1 MDVAHGGNSK
11 GSRPSQESKYFY
23 YSRIRDPNPDLW
35 TTAEDE
41 LYFHGSLWEDG
52 VQSVTAKTTLEAN
65 FKYLQV
71 VAGTEDRVRRPT
83 TKKENT
89 LPHTYYTLPEEYSG
103 LLLTYK

>member
-1 MDVAHGGNSK
+1 MGGWTSHTAETPK
-11 GSRPSQESKYFY
+11 GVVHRKSQNIFTIPESG
-23 YSRIRDPNPDLW
+23 DLW

-71 VAGTEDRVRRPT
+71 VAGTEDRVRRRRRRRKTHSRTRT
-83 TKKENT
+83 TLYQK
-89 LPHTYYTLPEEYSG
+89 SIVVCC
-103 LLLTYK
+103 

>member
-1 MDVAHGGNSK
+1 MGGWTSHTAETPK
-11 GSRPSQESKYFY
+11 GVVHRKSQNIFTIPESG
-23 YSRIRDPNPDLW
+23 DLW

-41 LYFHGSLWEDG
+41 LYFHGSLWENG

-83 TKKENT
+83 TKKKENT
-89 LPHTYYTLPEEYSG
+89 LPHTYYTLPTEYSG